1 MRITVEIDDDVLAAA
16 KRLAAGQRT
25 TLGNVIS
32 RLTRQA
38 LAQRRVSSKHQ
49 PMRNGLPQLPRTRG
63 AVTNEMIEQLLEPK
77 YDSETGLWDA

>member
-32 RLTRQA
+32 RLARQA
-38 LAQRRVSSKHQ
+38 LARQRQLPKHRL
-49 PMRNGLPQLPRTRG
+49 RNGLPQLPRTKG
-63 AVTNEMIEQLLEPK
+63 VVTNEMIAELLEPK
-77 YDSETGLWDA
+77 YDPETGLWDA